1 MENLSSVKLR
11 ELTPEEVNTY
21 QAEAKTKLQN
31 ILEGVAKDKRDMPDL
46 SPNIKTP
53 DTTPTFYDG
62 KLTVAFAFGGVL
74 AVVKTMPPSYM
85 SVEGVELS
93 FEADGAAFGAGFGG
107 AILAG
112 SSIYTAQEIA
122 DFGQVHIHFDVA
134 SIAVKLN
141 MWTTNMMP
149 IGVWKGVQIGEP
161 VAGGTFGANC
171 GIALRS

>member
-1 MENLSSVKLR
+1 MENLSSITLK
-11 ELTPEEVNTY
+11 ELTPDEANTY
-21 QAEAKTKLQN
+21 QAQAKTKLQS

-53 DTTPTFYDG
+53 DTAPTFYDG
-62 KLTVAFAFGGVL
+62 KLTLAFAFGGVY
-74 AVVKTMPPSYM
+74 AIVKTMPPAYM

-93 FEADGAAFGAGFGG
+93 FEADGIAFGAGFGG
-107 AILAG
+107 AGLAG

-122 DFGQVHIHFDVA
+122 AFGQVHIHFDVA
-134 SIAVKLN
+134 TVAVKLN

-149 IGVWKGVQIGEP
+149 IGVWYGAQIGVP

-171 GIALRS
+171 GISLRS